1 SLLSRNQNL
10 KDFFFPLAIHLSMN
24 DPLARCAFS
33 VARCRFMHP
42 FLQTVKNFFQ
52 LLFRCLAPSLNCSSR
67 SRERATY
74 THTTPPVNQKFP
86 FPEKKTK
93 NPRQSGTFSPASPD
107 ADTPWT

>member
-42 FLQTVKNFFQ
+42 FLQTVKHFFSTSFSMPRTVVE
-52 LLFRCLAPSLNCSSR
+52 LLFSFAGKGNIYPS
-67 SRERATY
+67 
-74 THTTPPVNQKFP
+74 HTSC
-86 FPEKKTK
+86 
-93 NPRQSGTFSPASPD
+93 QSKISIS
-107 ADTPWT
+107 